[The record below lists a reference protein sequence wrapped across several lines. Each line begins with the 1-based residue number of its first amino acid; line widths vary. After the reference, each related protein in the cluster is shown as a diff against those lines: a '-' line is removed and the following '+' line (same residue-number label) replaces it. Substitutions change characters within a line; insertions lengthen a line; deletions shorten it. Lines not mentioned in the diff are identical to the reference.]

1 MQPLYAK
8 ANVLNYWYAQ
18 NARTVFTV
26 MLAILIASF
35 AAYMFF
41 MVSSLSSGVAYQ
53 QVRRDIANAES
64 RIANLEA
71 ERIARMKAVDL
82 SFAKDRGF
90 IEVSPTRYIA
100 SNGTIEKFSMR
111 EAR

>member
-1 MQPLYAK
+1 MQQLYAK
-8 ANVLNYWYAQ
+8 ANVINYWYEQ
-18 NARTVFTV
+18 NARTTFTV

-53 QVRRDIANAES
+53 QVRRDIANTES

-100 SNGTIEKFSMR
+100 SSGATEKFSMR

>member
-1 MQPLYAK
+1 MQPIYAK
-8 ANVLNYWYAQ
+8 ANALNYWYAQ
-18 NARTVFTV
+18 NARTVFSV
-26 MLAILIASF
+26 MLAVLVASF

-82 SFAKDRGF
+82 AFAKDRGF
-90 IEVSPTRYIA
+90 IEVTPTRYIA
-100 SNGTIEKFSMR
+100 STAGTEKFTMR
-111 EAR
+111 DAR

>member
-1 MQPLYAK
+1 MQPIYAK
-8 ANVLNYWYAQ
+8 ANALNYWYAL
-18 NARTVFTV
+18 NARTVFSV
-26 MLAILIASF
+26 VLAVLVASF

-82 SFAKDRGF
+82 AFAKDRGF
-90 IEVSPTRYIA
+90 IEVTPTRYIA
-100 SNGTIEKFSMR
+100 STAGTEKFTMR
-111 EAR
+111 DAR